1 MPKFDHV
8 RRGLCL
14 LSATVAAPPAYA
26 RSGGA
31 ESVIIFVG
39 TVIALGIAFWVIGS
53 VIRSRVDERV
63 RVEMQVRLHQITE
76 RERQAQEQI
85 AFETERYRQL
95 KAVFDRSYV
104 DGRRWLAKFIADA
117 FRSADDAVA
126 QGLTNKRRAAHR
138 AADEVRS
145 IAAEKRELRVQA
157 KQLEY
162 TLKMLYEYYPLLEE
176 YAEDILNEE
185 ASVVLEEGED
195 PEGDRVIRYIS
206 REEYER
212 LTPVARNQL
221 ALDK

>member
-76 RERQAQEQI
+76 RERPHI
-85 AFETERYRQL
+85 
-95 KAVFDRSYV
+95 KIVGDDV
-104 DGRRWLAKFIADA
+104 IGRRLGNRSFLA
-117 FRSADDAVA
+117 R
-126 QGLTNKRRAAHR
+126 G
-138 AADEVRS
+138 
-145 IAAEKRELRVQA
+145 
-157 KQLEY
+157 
-162 TLKMLYEYYPLLEE
+162 
-176 YAEDILNEE
+176 
-185 ASVVLEEGED
+185 
-195 PEGDRVIRYIS
+195 
-206 REEYER
+206 
-212 LTPVARNQL
+212 
-221 ALDK
+221 